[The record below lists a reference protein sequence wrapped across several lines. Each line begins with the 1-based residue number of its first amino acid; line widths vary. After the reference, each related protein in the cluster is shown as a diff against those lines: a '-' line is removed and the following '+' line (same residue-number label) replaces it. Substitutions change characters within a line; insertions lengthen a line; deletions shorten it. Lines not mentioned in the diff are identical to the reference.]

1 MAKASID
8 QLLAMGQEL
17 RDFIHELLEG
27 DTVLLYPS
35 HPMTAPR
42 FVDFVMCSTVTI
54 IIKIYNIYHYDTMN
68 TPEIFVI
75 NFDVIIY

>member
-1 MAKASID
+1 MMERIPMAKASID

-17 RDFIHELLEG
+17 RDFIHELLAG

-54 IIKIYNIYHYDTMN
+54 II
-68 TPEIFVI
+68 
-75 NFDVIIY
+75 